1 MQRRSFLGAMLA
13 AAAAPAIVRS
23 ESLMKLV
30 PSKSGI
36 LTYELNP
43 DSLEQMMI
51 NIREN
56 IDLQPKQLIVSAY
69 TLNLARSMMQTK
81 ETLSAGILLNS
92 FKMG

>member
-30 PSKSGI
+30 PTKSGI

-56 IDLQPKQLIVSAY
+56 IDLQPKQLIVPAY
-69 TLNLARSMMQTK
+69 TLNLARSMLHTK
-81 ETLSAGILLNS
+81 ETVSAGILLNS
-92 FKMG
+92 FRMG

>member
-92 FKMG
+92 FRMN

>member
-30 PSKSGI
+30 PTKSGI
-36 LTYELNP
+36 LTYELNL

-56 IDLQPKQLIVSAY
+56 IDLQPKQLIVPSY
-69 TLNLARSMMQTK
+69 TLNLARSMLHTK
-81 ETLSAGILLNS
+81 ETVSAGILLNS
-92 FKMG
+92 FRMG